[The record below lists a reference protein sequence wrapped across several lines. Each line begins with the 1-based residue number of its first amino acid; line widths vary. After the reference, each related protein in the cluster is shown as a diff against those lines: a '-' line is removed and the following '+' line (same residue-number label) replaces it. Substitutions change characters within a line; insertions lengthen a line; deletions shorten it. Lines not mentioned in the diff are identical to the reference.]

1 MLIAIDLQN
10 DIFDENG
17 TGYAESTKEVRDGI
31 EARIRQ
37 AIGEGESVLYTRNL
51 YPEFEQE
58 KRSLESIRFDEEI
71 FPQFGQLLEDHGDE
85 YVKTFYGIPPEE
97 ARKIQ
102 KKYGDEVETN
112 RTVEFVGAETNVCVL
127 ANIMVIQNIF
137 PQADITLNKDL
148 AASTDRTLHDKTI
161 DVLSNMNVFIIG
173 KGGK

>member
-1 MLIAIDLQN
+1 MLIVIDVQN
-10 DIFDENG
+10 DIFDERG
-17 TGYAESTKEVRDGI
+17 TGYANSTKDVRDGI
-31 EARIRQ
+31 EARIQQ
-37 AIGEGESVLYTRNL
+37 AIDNGESILYTRNL

-71 FPQFGQLLEDHGDE
+71 FPQFRQLLETHGDE

-102 KKYGDEVETN
+102 KNYEDEVETN
-112 RTVEFVGAETNVCVL
+112 RTIEFVGAETNVCVL
-127 ANIMVIQNIF
+127 ANIMIIQNIF

-148 AASTDRTLHDKTI
+148 SAGTNRTLHDKTI

-173 KGGK
+173 EDE